1 MRAVSVRIMA
11 HDHDLTFAPPIENGI
26 VVGHDA
32 SPSADRAL
40 GWAGEEA
47 QLRNCPLHV
56 VRAWRVNDAPR
67 PKHLPPGVV
76 PSEDEFAQAVV
87 DELKRSVAGVLVAD
101 VVVHLHPIHAH
112 PEQALVAA
120 SVHADLLVVSSR
132 GRGRVARLLGS
143 TSSYVVEHADCPV
156 VVLRG

>member
-1 MRAVSVRIMA
+1 MMA
-11 HDHDLTFAPPIENGI
+11 HDHELTFRPPIEGGI

-32 SPSADRAL
+32 SASAAQAL
-40 GWAGEEA
+40 AWAAEEA
-47 QLRNCPLHV
+47 GLRSCPLHV
-56 VRAWRVNDAPR
+56 VRAWRIQDAPR

-76 PSEDEFAQAVV
+76 PSEDEFAQAVTE
-87 DELKRSVAGVLVAD
+87 ELERDVAGVAASD

-112 PEQALVAA
+112 AEQALVAA
-120 SVHADLLVVSSR
+120 SAHADLLVVSSR

-143 TSSYVVEHADCPV
+143 TSSYVVGHADCPV